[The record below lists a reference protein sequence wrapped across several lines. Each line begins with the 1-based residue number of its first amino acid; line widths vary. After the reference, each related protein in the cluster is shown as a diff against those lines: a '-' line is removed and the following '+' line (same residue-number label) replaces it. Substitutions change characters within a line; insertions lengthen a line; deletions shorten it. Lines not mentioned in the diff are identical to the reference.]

1 MVLYAT
7 SNHFLTIYFLG
18 MFSRSAFWKCIRLYP
33 KTVFPRNVKV
43 CISDQCISIFWEI
56 VQNYTAM
63 VLIFVMYVMKLRI
76 HHILQCHFVIQKIQ
90 STSKEEAGGLLLNM
104 TISLDTGLLSGHC
117 SSLPKRS
124 EKESTHTNR
133 KKCSKNH
140 ATFQIQFLFWN
151 ILKPFLIIFC
161 LKWNIFA
168 TILNLQIQ
176 F

>member
-1 MVLYAT
+1 
-7 SNHFLTIYFLG
+7 
-18 MFSRSAFWKCIRLYP
+18 
-33 KTVFPRNVKV
+33 
-43 CISDQCISIFWEI
+43 
-56 VQNYTAM
+56 M

-133 KKCSKNH
+133 KKFSKNH
-140 ATFQIQFLFWN
+140 FIHLSLYRGYKRMLVSKKVRMQTCILFN
-151 ILKPFLIIFC
+151 MI
-161 LKWNIFA
+161 
-168 TILNLQIQ
+168 
-176 F
+176 